1 MILLA
6 ISMSTCIPLQAA
18 TNKMQVT
25 YNGQKIEA
33 KQQIIVRNGE
43 VWVPI
48 DAIAPY
54 VKEDMRYNKEEKVVY
69 LNYWMYEV
77 VEANSPEDN
86 GNQLILLN
94 DTVYINAK
102 QIEEG
107 LGRVVSWNNGT
118 KTLNISSIIDIYD
131 IGNASIGQFKYDLD
145 NGDFYNGK
153 VKVANLPF
161 KSEDQICVEKYKTD
175 RMNVIY
181 KVTNSFGEPH
191 INYDL
196 YSVYAVGGNTYIA
209 KSNLGGWDL
218 TVNNAQIDGH
228 TVILLDQDEII

>member
-69 LNYWMYEV
+69 LNHWMYEV

-107 LGRVVSWNNGT
+107 LG
-118 KTLNISSIIDIYD
+118 
-131 IGNASIGQFKYDLD
+131 
-145 NGDFYNGK
+145 
-153 VKVANLPF
+153 
-161 KSEDQICVEKYKTD
+161 
-175 RMNVIY
+175 
-181 KVTNSFGEPH
+181 
-191 INYDL
+191 
-196 YSVYAVGGNTYIA
+196 
-209 KSNLGGWDL
+209 
-218 TVNNAQIDGH
+218 
-228 TVILLDQDEII
+228 